1 MYSNA
6 MLSAR
11 REGSEESWKSVN
23 DRLDENRLGGLGR
36 KSMGENVFMKSGEA
50 NTFDCLAEG
59 AQLMASRTAS
69 LTKPMAAVRI

>member
-6 MLSAR
+6 TLSAR
-11 REGSEESWKSVN
+11 RDGSEESWKSAN

-36 KSMGENVFMKSGEA
+36 KSMGENVLIKSGEA
-50 NTFDCLAEG
+50 NRFDCLAEG

>member
-6 MLSAR
+6 TLSAR
-11 REGSEESWKSVN
+11 REGSEESWKSAK
-23 DRLDENRLGGLGR
+23 DKLDENRSGGLGR
-36 KSMGENVFMKSGEA
+36 KRMGENVFMKSGEA
-50 NTFDCLAEG
+50 NVFDCLADG